1 MDDVDIDSNT
11 RVVAG
16 ADVGV
21 VVDVVVVVFDVYV
34 DSDRRVVAG
43 EPGLLRGQSKSG
55 EQKVDPGGN
64 LKMQRRQ
71 QFSIK
76 K

>member
-55 EQKVDPGGN
+55 
-64 LKMQRRQ
+64 
-71 QFSIK
+71 
-76 K
+76 